1 MRRKSARRTLFFFFF
16 LSPARSYLSL
26 IVFLLLLIPHPTTN
40 SCTYLAVFFP
50 PSHSLQLLPSAAG
63 LGATA
68 PAALFEDDFQTV
80 HTPSSDHRQWQSSS
94 DRFDRCKCFSA
105 APLSLSLYYNTL
117 GCLLPFLVGSI
128 IQFGLIYIPPLD
140 KETEGLGLLPY
151 YTIVSH
157 KFHSDPSNQPDSF
170 PLAN

>member
-1 MRRKSARRTLFFFFF
+1 MYVPRCFFF
-16 LSPARSYLSL
+16 LLPIPYSSSPLPQALEQQ
-26 IVFLLLLIPHPTTN
+26 H
-40 SCTYLAVFFP
+40 
-50 PSHSLQLLPSAAG
+50 LQLFLRTIFKRFIHLAAATVSG
-63 LGATA
+63 SLLRIASTGASV
-68 PAALFEDDFQTV
+68 FQ
-80 HTPSSDHRQWQSSS
+80 QL
-94 DRFDRCKCFSA
+94 
-105 APLSLSLYYNTL
+105 LSLSVYYYNTL